1 MTLSDIIKKYNID
14 KNNYEIKKNINLAEA
29 FERKYIEICKI
40 SYEDKK
46 FPYEHTRVDVKGMG
60 YEWYWANN
68 KFVKSSGSLN
78 HRQITQEAKQMTK
91 ESIKNFNSQQLSDIS
106 QKITNAITDGDFSI
120 DYEGELEDKTYKK
133 LIELGYELRMVSLL
147 SEVYS
152 ISWL

>member
-1 MTLSDIIKKYNID
+1 MNNSMSSDI
-14 KNNYEIKKNINLAEA
+14 LW
-29 FERKYIEICKI
+29 
-40 SYEDKK
+40 S
-46 FPYEHTRVDVKGMG
+46 V
-60 YEWYWANN
+60 
-68 KFVKSSGSLN
+68 
-78 HRQITQEAKQMTK
+78 QEAKQMTK

>member
-1 MTLSDIIKKYNID
+1 MDNLISSDI
-14 KNNYEIKKNINLAEA
+14 LWSA
-29 FERKYIEICKI
+29 
-40 SYEDKK
+40 
-46 FPYEHTRVDVKGMG
+46 
-60 YEWYWANN
+60 
-68 KFVKSSGSLN
+68 
-78 HRQITQEAKQMTK
+78 QEAQQKTK

>member
-1 MTLSDIIKKYNID
+1 M
-14 KNNYEIKKNINLAEA
+14 NN
-29 FERKYIEICKI
+29 
-40 SYEDKK
+40 S
-46 FPYEHTRVDVKGMG
+46 
-60 YEWYWANN
+60 
-68 KFVKSSGSLN
+68 
-78 HRQITQEAKQMTK
+78 
-91 ESIKNFNSQQLSDIS
+91 IS

>member
-1 MTLSDIIKKYNID
+1 MNNSMSSDILW
-14 KNNYEIKKNINLAEA
+14 LA
-29 FERKYIEICKI
+29 
-40 SYEDKK
+40 
-46 FPYEHTRVDVKGMG
+46 
-60 YEWYWANN
+60 
-68 KFVKSSGSLN
+68 
-78 HRQITQEAKQMTK
+78 QEAKQMTK

>member
-1 MTLSDIIKKYNID
+1 MDNLISSDI
-14 KNNYEIKKNINLAEA
+14 LWSA
-29 FERKYIEICKI
+29 
-40 SYEDKK
+40 
-46 FPYEHTRVDVKGMG
+46 
-60 YEWYWANN
+60 
-68 KFVKSSGSLN
+68 
-78 HRQITQEAKQMTK
+78 QEAKRMTK

>member
-1 MTLSDIIKKYNID
+1 MNNSMSSDI
-14 KNNYEIKKNINLAEA
+14 LWSA
-29 FERKYIEICKI
+29 
-40 SYEDKK
+40 
-46 FPYEHTRVDVKGMG
+46 
-60 YEWYWANN
+60 
-68 KFVKSSGSLN
+68 
-78 HRQITQEAKQMTK
+78 QEAKQMTK
-91 ESIKNFNSQQLSDIS
+91 ASIKNFNSQQLSDIS